1 MPRTFSTAMAFL
13 PMAAKLL
20 VELWIPVLASPVPPL
35 WPAAVL
41 HYLLVLQTNL
51 IPITMRPTD
60 VKQDVQQSAMPLVL
74 NVTLLLPVDVL
85 QSRVS
90 QIGLIRTGLPLMGAK
105 RVVLQ

>member
-1 MPRTFSTAMAFL
+1 
-13 PMAAKLL
+13 MAAKLL

-60 VKQDVQQSAMPLVL
+60 AKLDVQLPMLLVL
-74 NVTLLLPVDVL
+74 HVQLLIQVVAQRSLVARPM
-85 QSRVS
+85 R
-90 QIGLIRTGLPLMGAK
+90 LI
-105 RVVLQ
+105 